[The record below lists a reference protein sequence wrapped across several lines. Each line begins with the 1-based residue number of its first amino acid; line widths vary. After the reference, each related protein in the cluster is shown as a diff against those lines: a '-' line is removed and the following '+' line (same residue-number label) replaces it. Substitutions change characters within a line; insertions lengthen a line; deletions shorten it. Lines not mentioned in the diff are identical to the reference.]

1 MCRPKECIE
10 FPGAG
15 VTGGERRAQSAL
27 WKSRTEPQPAGRWEV
42 TNAAIAAG
50 KPGGSLPESQSP
62 GPHRGKAGRVGPFPV
77 CLIYTF
83 GPLEQLILETR
94 FTQETQQ
101 VEMVGKQNPFSEF
114 WSSPVRDE
122 NKLSAFAQR
131 FSDSSHLQKSSHKD
145 FPHYVFKN

>member
-27 WKSRTEPQPAGRWEV
+27 WKSRTEPQSAGQR
-42 TNAAIAAG
+42 
-50 KPGGSLPESQSP
+50 KPTGSLPESQSP
-62 GPHRGKAGRVGPFPV
+62 VPHRGKAGRVGPVPV
-77 CLIYTF
+77 CLSYTF